1 MRTTSANEPR
11 GDSLANPEDL
21 RAQWQADL
29 IDRLRAMERPRTGE
43 SANISAVWNDALV
56 QAISAIKEA
65 K

>member
-1 MRTTSANEPR
+1 MSDPLKGQRRAVSPI
-11 GDSLANPEDL
+11 LK
-21 RAQWQADL
+21 AQWQADL